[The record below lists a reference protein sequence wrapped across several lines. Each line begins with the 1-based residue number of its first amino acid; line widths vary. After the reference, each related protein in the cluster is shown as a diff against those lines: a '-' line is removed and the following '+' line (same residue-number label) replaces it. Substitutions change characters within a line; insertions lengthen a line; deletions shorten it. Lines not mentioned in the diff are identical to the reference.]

1 MPSDVTRSQQAADQP
16 YTGEVSPGDDAA
28 APDAVPEPPADA
40 AERFGSGLALARR
53 YAELLAGP
61 GVERG
66 LLGPR
71 EVERLWDRHLLNC
84 VALSELIPERSWV
97 VDVGS
102 GSGLPGLVLAIA
114 RPDLDVTLLEPLLRR
129 TVFLAECIEE
139 LGLRNAEVLRGRAEE
154 WARRMKADVVT
165 ARAVAPLDRLVGWCL
180 PLLRGGGTM
189 LALKGDA
196 ASEEL
201 ASVQNG
207 LSARGARSWRVV
219 ELGGEPGFPAARAI
233 RIDLGPAGYKSPSSG
248 GRPRRGARG

>member
-1 MPSDVTRSQQAADQP
+1 MPSDVTRSQEPAAEPRAQ
-16 YTGEVSPGDDAA
+16 EVSPAA
-28 APDAVPEPPADA
+28 DVVVPEPPDSA
-40 AERFGSGLALARR
+40 AEQFGPHLAMVRR

-66 LLGPR
+66 LIGPR

-84 VALSELIPERSWV
+84 VALSELVPDRARV

-129 TVFLAECIEE
+129 TIFLAECVETLE
-139 LGLRNAEVLRGRAEE
+139 LRNVEVLRGRAEE
-154 WARRMKADVVT
+154 WARRMGADVVT
-165 ARAVAPLDRLVGWCL
+165 ARAVAPMDRLVGWCL

-201 ASVQNG
+201 ASVQNI
-207 LSARGARSWRVV
+207 LKACGARSWRVV
-219 ELGGEPGFPAARAI
+219 ELGGEPDSPAARVV
-233 RIDLGPAGYKSPSSG
+233 RIDIGTAGYKSPSSG

>member
-1 MPSDVTRSQQAADQP
+1 MPSDVTRSQEPAAQP
-16 YTGEVSPGDDAA
+16 HAREVSPEADVV
-28 APDAVPEPPADA
+28 VPEPPAGA
-40 AERFGSGLALARR
+40 AEQFGPRLEMARR

-66 LLGPR
+66 LIGPR

-84 VALSELIPERSWV
+84 VALSELIPDRARV

-129 TVFLAECIEE
+129 TVFLAECVETLE
-139 LGLRNAEVLRGRAEE
+139 LRNVEVLRGRAEE

-165 ARAVAPLDRLVGWCL
+165 ARAVAPMDRLIGWCL
-180 PLLRGGGTM
+180 PLLRGGGGMM

-207 LSARGARSWRVV
+207 LKARGARSWRVV
-219 ELGGEPGFPAARAI
+219 ELGAGPDSPAARVI
-233 RIDLGPAGYKSPSSG
+233 RIDIGPAGYKSPPLG

>member
-1 MPSDVTRSQQAADQP
+1 MPSDVTRSQQPAVDPRA
-16 YTGEVSPGDDAA
+16 GEVSPGAEV
-28 APDAVPEPPADA
+28 AVPEPPAGA
-40 AERFGSGLALARR
+40 ADLFGPHLDLVRH

-66 LLGPR
+66 LIGPR
-71 EVERLWDRHLLNC
+71 EVERIWDRHLLNC
-84 VALSELIPERSWV
+84 VALSDLVPDRAWV

-129 TVFLAECIEE
+129 TVFLAECVETLE
-139 LGLRNAEVLRGRAEE
+139 LRNVEVLRGRAEE
-154 WARRMKADVVT
+154 WAYRMKADVVT
-165 ARAVAPLDRLVGWCL
+165 ARAVAPMDRLVGWCL

-201 ASVQNG
+201 TAVQND
-207 LSARGARSWRVV
+207 LKARGVRSARVV
-219 ELGGEPGFPAARAI
+219 ELGGGPDSPAARVI
-233 RIDLGPAGYKSPSSG
+233 RIEVGPAGYKSPPSG